1 MKLSDIILTNP
12 FDRKQTQSALYKCC
26 DGNLYH
32 IISIDADSAVMCSA
46 DMKKFT
52 VAAKPYFDGNLM
64 DCSSLEHFGKYSEA
78 LKYKKELR
86 QIFELSD
93 IQDVQN
99 DYVHDEIMQ
108 IEYSEVEDI
117 HLKKKSL

>member
-78 LKYKKELR
+78 LKYKKELQ
-86 QIFELSD
+86 QIFEFSD
-93 IQDVQN
+93 MQDVQI
-99 DYVHDEIMQ
+99 YDEIMQ
-108 IEYSEVEDI
+108 NDISYSDVEDI
-117 HLKKKSL
+117 RLRKKSL